1 MPHSEK
7 EDTWYDFIMNIRA
20 REFKL
25 LESMPSAL
33 ILVSSAFAV
42 ISFEVMTSKLGCHSV
57 LRRQRSSF
65 LQTPI
70 TSNYLFVKIIR
81 VLGLNVRIG
90 LAYALTGLYCVV
102 GRNC

>member
-25 LESMPSAL
+25 LESMRSAL
-33 ILVSSAFAV
+33 ILISSAFAV
-42 ISFEVMTSKLGCHSV
+42 IRFEVMTSELGCHSV
-57 LRRQRSSF
+57 PHSRRSSF

-70 TSNYLFVKIIR
+70 TSDYHFVKIIR

-90 LAYALTGLYCVV
+90 LAYALTAVYCVV